1 MIVCKCIPLT
11 LVTIYRWRYSCFIA
25 MCICFVMNMSRLSA
39 LLCLPLLISY
49 MVSLIN
55 LNTGPWGSSEGRLW
69 CDVYSMIC
77 GGYDTLY
84 GVAYVLYVSAAFSWC
99 LHVVEMPISFCL
111 IIFVLTMLIMAGKE
125 YKIHY
130 MEPRVSDE
138 IRIKT
143 LGELHLI
150 QIQEQIEIPNHTNA
164 VIVTV
169 LLYIFMTG
177 VMLSYVGT
185 HDHHTVGFGIGFIAL
200 LNDFWGS
207 FILYFIKVKRMMTP
221 IQVLVTRD
229 LISISILL
237 IIMSGLR
244 YDSLQAI

>member
-84 GVAYVLYVSAAFSWC
+84 GVAYVLYVSAAFLGVFTLSRC
-99 LHVVEMPISFCL
+99 PYHLLDHLCANDVDY
-111 IIFVLTMLIMAGKE
+111 GRQK

-150 QIQEQIEIPNHTNA
+150 QMQEQIEIPNHTNA